1 MFLNLSN
8 KTKQQ
13 QTNKNDF
20 TSKHT
25 CIQTPQSHCFYNYGV
40 TATGKLSALI
50 WKGALHKFH
59 NSMVHGLTED
69 AASLGITYILLHIIG
84 ENI

>member
-1 MFLNLSN
+1 MYTDS
-8 KTKQQ
+8 
-13 QTNKNDF
+13 
-20 TSKHT
+20 SKSLF
-25 CIQTPQSHCFYNYGV
+25 PYGV